1 MPAVVATSASRPRRS
16 LWVRAR
22 RRMSGDRC
30 RAGWRRLATGGEG
43 ALAGWS
49 GDCGDVAVFEIDG
62 LMQAPTEGGREPDED
77 VLAGDVALFDLGD
90 PALGDAHPVGHLL
103 LGQAPGTAHLR
114 QSMPDQFVEEFLL
127 GAGDRLL
134 TAGAGDL

>member
-22 RRMSGDRC
+22 RRVSGDRC
-30 RAGWRRLATGGEG
+30 RAGWRRLGTGGEG
-43 ALAGWS
+43 RGPRPVDARTQAPPRASGSTPPDQPRPPPRTTGLSAPSAPRLATAALAGRS

-90 PALGDAHPVGHLL
+90 PALRD
-103 LGQAPGTAHLR
+103 
-114 QSMPDQFVEEFLL
+114 
-127 GAGDRLL
+127 
-134 TAGAGDL
+134 